1 MGRPEGQVEEYL
13 VEKSEERGYLCYKWV
28 SPGRRG
34 VPDRILVGS
43 GKVIFIELKSSV
55 GVLSKSQQLMI
66 PRLREHGADVRV
78 IRSRSEVDALM
89 MELET

>member
-1 MGRPEGQVEEYL
+1 MGRPEGYVEEYL
-13 VEKSEERGYLCYKWV
+13 VEQAEERGHVCYKWV

-34 VPDRILVGS
+34 VPDRILIGN
-43 GKVIFIELKSSV
+43 GHVIFVELKSSV

-78 IRSRSEVDALM
+78 IRSRGEVDALM
-89 MELET
+89 KELET

>member
-1 MGRPEGQVEEYL
+1 MGRPEGYVEEYL

-34 VPDRILVGS
+34 VPDRIQIGN
-43 GKVIFIELKSSV
+43 GHVIFVELKSFV

-78 IRSRSEVDALM
+78 IRSRGEVDALLE
-89 MELET
+89 ELET

>member
-1 MGRPEGQVEEYL
+1 MGRPEGYVEEYL
-13 VEKSEERGYLCYKWV
+13 VEKSEEHGCLCYKWV

-34 VPDRILVGS
+34 VPDRILIGH
-43 GKVIFIELKSSV
+43 GHVIFVELKSSV
-55 GVLSKSQQLMI
+55 GQLSKSQQLMI

-89 MELET
+89 RELED

>member
-1 MGRPEGQVEEYL
+1 MGRPEGQVEDYL
-13 VEKSEERGYLCYKWV
+13 VEQAEARGYICYKWV

-34 VPDRILVGS
+34 VPDRILIGH
-43 GKVIFIELKSSV
+43 GRVIFVELKSSV
-55 GVLSKSQQLMI
+55 GRLSKSQQLMI

-89 MELET
+89 EELMT

>member
-1 MGRPEGQVEEYL
+1 MGRPEGYVEEYL
-13 VEKSEERGYLCYKWV
+13 VEKSEEKGYLCYKWV

-34 VPDRILVGS
+34 VPDRILIGN
-43 GKVIFIELKSSV
+43 GRVIFVELKSSV
-55 GVLSKSQQLMI
+55 GRLSKSQQLMI

-89 MELET
+89 EELMT

>member
-89 MELET
+89 EELET

>member
-34 VPDRILVGS
+34 VPDRILIGN
-43 GKVIFIELKSSV
+43 GHVIFVELKSSV

-78 IRSRSEVDALM
+78 IRSRSEVDALLE
-89 MELET
+89 ELET